1 MEYGLIGENLSHSFS
16 KFIHSEFNLYNY
28 NLCTSD
34 FPGRGI
40 AEATLFKN

>member
-1 MEYGLIGENLSHSFS
+1 MVADGQNASVEGIV
-16 KFIHSEFNLYNY
+16 YNY